1 MKILFI
7 TPLIGIP
14 KSEPPLGIM
23 YMQSVLDQAN
33 YESKIL
39 DIYSNY
45 DEVRKEIKEYNPDVI
60 GIACFTTYRNSSYEL
75 ARIAKEVKPEVKVVM
90 GGPHATFMW
99 GQIIKNIKSVDI
111 IIMGEA
117 EYTMLDVVYHLENKL
132 PLSEV
137 EGIVFRVGES
147 FYMSKPRKVIENLD
161 ELPFPSYRDIDLKK
175 YAIPCPPTFPYSD
188 IKPSV
193 SSSRGCFGAC
203 SFCSTKVFWG
213 NWRAR
218 SPKNTVDE
226 IEMLYKKGARYFN
239 FSDDIFTTDKNR
251 VIEICKEM
259 IKRDIKMQWYAETR
273 VDVISPE
280 MFKWM
285 KEAGCYLVQFGVES
299 GSDYML
305 KNINKMITTEQ
316 IKNAFKMAKDARLQ
330 TEILLM
336 VGNQSET
343 WESIYE
349 TEKLL
354 DEVNPDI
361 VIISITHIFPATRL
375 YEIAKEKGIINDDF
389 WMKDV
394 PTIEYTGDHS
404 VKTLM
409 KMRLHIIKHYYK
421 NKGRFAFYKYV
432 IGQIKKNPKILWE
445 SIRGM
450 I

>member
-1 MKILFI
+1 MKVLFI

-14 KSEPPLGIM
+14 KSEPPLGLM
-23 YMQSVLDQAN
+23 YMQAVLDTAG
-33 YESKIL
+33 YESKIFDL
-39 DIYSNY
+39 YKSY
-45 DEVRKEIKEYNPDVI
+45 DEVEKEIKEYDPDIVA
-60 GIACFTTYRNSSYEL
+60 IACFTTYRASSYKL
-75 ARIAKEVKPEVKVVM
+75 ARIAKEVKPKCKVVM

-99 GQIIKNIKSVDI
+99 GQIIKNIKEVDI
-111 IIMGEA
+111 IILGEA
-117 EYTMLDVVYHLENKL
+117 EYTMLELVYHLENRL

-137 EGIVFRVGES
+137 DGIVFRVGNG
-147 FYMSKPRKVIENLD
+147 FYMSKPRKVIQNLD
-161 ELPFPSYRDIDLKK
+161 DLPFPNYRDIDLKK

-188 IKPSV
+188 IKPSIC
-193 SSSRGCFGAC
+193 SSRGCYANC
-203 SFCSTKVFWG
+203 TFCSTRIFWG

-218 SPKNTVDE
+218 SPKNVVDE
-226 IEMLYKKGARYFN
+226 IEILYNKGARYFN
-239 FSDDIFTTDKNR
+239 FNDDIFTTDKNR
-251 VIEICKEM
+251 VVEICKEM
-259 IKRDIKMQWYAETR
+259 IKRNIKMKWYAETR

-285 KEAGCYLVQFGVES
+285 KDAGCYLVQFGVES

-316 IKNAFKMAKDARLQ
+316 IKIAFKMAKDAGLQ

-336 VGNQSET
+336 VGNQGET

-361 VIISITHIFPATRL
+361 VIISITHIFPATKL
-375 YEIAKEKGIINDDF
+375 YEIAKEKGIINDNF
-389 WMKDV
+389 WLKDI

-409 KMRLHIIKHYYK
+409 KMRLHIIKHYYR
-421 NKGRFAFYKYV
+421 NKGRFAFYRYV

-445 SIRGM
+445 SIKGM